1 MRIRRFLARLK
12 DVFRSMPCEV
22 SQNFSVSYPMGYA
35 TQKTASSG
43 GQVLVICR
51 IFDLSRIRRDTR
63 QVPCRVRGTR
73 AGIFIGRTLRESTA
87 RRLFG
92 GEAVCMHHRLRDS
105 VLE

>member
-51 IFDLSRIRRDTR
+51 IFDLSRIPRVMRQLTAVARRR
-63 QVPCRVRGTR
+63 PIQR
-73 AGIFIGRTLRESTA
+73 TA
-87 RRLFG
+87 R
-92 GEAVCMHHRLRDS
+92 C
-105 VLE
+105 